1 MFERNR
7 STFSS
12 AQDQR
17 VPVSLTMVDGEILRG
32 NLRMPVSGKLID
44 AMNNADLYF
53 DLEMPDGSAAFL
65 AKHSVRRV
73 TPVDVPR
80 SDQLSRRTADLSI
93 FDPYTV
99 LGLARGASPEEVK
112 AAYHALVRSYHPDRF
127 ASANLPREM
136 QDYAHAMLTRIN
148 AAYQQIA
155 G

>member
-7 STFSS
+7 TVSSS
-12 AQDQR
+12 ALDQR
-17 VPVSLTMVDGEILRG
+17 VPVSLAMIDGEVLRG
-32 NLRMPVSGKLID
+32 NLRMPISGKLAD

-53 DLEMPDGSAAFL
+53 DLEMPDGSTAFL

-73 TPVDVPR
+73 NPVELPR
-80 SDQLSRRTADLSI
+80 NDQLARRTAELSV
-93 FDPYTV
+93 FDPYAV

-112 AAYHALVRSYHPDRF
+112 AAYHGLVRNYHPDRF

>member
-7 STFSS
+7 TASS
-12 AQDQR
+12 SGPDQR
-17 VPVSLTMVDGEILRG
+17 VPVSLAMVDGEVLRG
-32 NLRMPVSGKLID
+32 NLRMPVSGRLAD
-44 AMNNADLYF
+44 AMNNADQYL
-53 DLEMPDGSAAFL
+53 DLELPDGSMAFL

-73 TPVDVPR
+73 TPVEVPR
-80 SDQLSRRTADLSI
+80 NDQLSRRTAELSV

-99 LGLARGASPEEVK
+99 LGLARGAAPEEVK
-112 AAYHALVRSYHPDRF
+112 AAYHGLVRSYHPDRF

-136 QDYAHAMLTRIN
+136 LDYAHAMLTRIN

>member
-7 STFSS
+7 TAASS
-12 AQDQR
+12 APDQR
-17 VPVSLTMVDGEILRG
+17 IPVSLTLVDGENLRG
-32 NLRMPVSGKLID
+32 NMRLPISGRLID
-44 AMNNADLYF
+44 AMNNADQYF
-53 DLEMPDGSAAFL
+53 DLELPDGSAAFL

-73 TPVDVPR
+73 VPVDLPR
-80 SDQLSRRTADLSI
+80 NDQLSRRTADLSV

-112 AAYHALVRSYHPDRF
+112 AAYHGLVRNYHPDRF